1 MLFTETPKLRALERL
16 MTSIPNF
23 MPQGSGYMVL
33 HCFEP
38 PPEPCP
44 KRYRT
49 YCGKGVK
56 CKVPHCPY
64 LEAHIIAGRASRAEV
79 MKETMK
85 HIRSHEFSRRLCSFL
100 RESEDHP
107 MHFRNE
113 KHRLVFNEAMEK
125 LDRKNNALV
134 SAVYLLTAD
143 RALWAHAR
151 RHILKNG
158 IAFGSMKPMTCSTSG
173 YTLLCCAKDLYL
185 GTKHITLGDLA
196 DADLVSPGTF
206 ALACSAMAV
215 RRFGLGALGYKKDEG
230 RK

>member
-1 MLFTETPKLRALERL
+1 MLFTGTPKLRALERL

-44 KRYRT
+44 EGYLT

-85 HIRSHEFSRRLCSFL
+85 HIRSHAFLRRLCSFL

-113 KHRLVFNEAMEK
+113 KHRLVFNEAIRK
-125 LDRKNNALV
+125 LDRKNNALI

-143 RALWAHAR
+143 KMLWAHAK
-151 RHILKNG
+151 RHVLKNG
-158 IAFGSMKPMTCSTSG
+158 IAFESMKPINCSTNG
-173 YTLLCCAKDLYL
+173 YTMFCCAKDLYS
-185 GTKHITLGDLA
+185 GTKHLTIADLA
-196 DADLVSPGTF
+196 DTELVPPGIF
-206 ALACSAMAV
+206 ELVCSAMAI
-215 RRFGLGALGYKKDEG
+215 RRFGLGAIG
-230 RK
+230 